1 MSHILVSW
9 MLLEEMMLELKKSGV
24 TIPAKV
30 VEDLRAAKSMIQLSH
45 TGGSHGSALQKAEEY
60 LASAEAYIMTEG
72 QKTLGSEKIDGWLR
86 RLEEAD
92 AKECKPPIAED
103 KFVTGVPRDQKWIR
117 IEPTNDFSVEYIE
130 RMAKDQPL
138 QIKKQVDGKLIIYG
152 QPEDL
157 KILLKKMAM
166 QGSKHKTL

>member
-1 MSHILVSW
+1 
-9 MLLEEMMLELKKSGV
+9 MMLELKKSGA
-24 TIPAKV
+24 TIPTKV
-30 VEDLRAAKSMIQLSH
+30 VEDLRAAKSMIHLSY
-45 TGGSHGSALQKAEEY
+45 TEGSHGDALQKVEEY
-60 LASAEAYIMTEG
+60 LANVEAYVVTEG
-72 QKTLGSEKIDGWLR
+72 QKTFGSMKVNDWLKH
-86 RLEEAD
+86 LQEAN
-92 AKECKPPIAED
+92 AKTCEQLIAGD

-130 RMAKDQPL
+130 QMAKDQPL